1 MLEFSIGLSAIQAAQ
16 RAMEVTGNNVANAS
30 TPGYHRQVV
39 KLAAQAP
46 MELGGQ
52 SYGRGVEVAD
62 VQRTING
69 QLEAAITT
77 QTTQNGFVDS
87 MLTSMNQIQSMI
99 PTDASSIANQLGSV
113 FNGLQQVSSQLGNA
127 ASRQTVVTQAQSLAT
142 QFNTLAGNLDQMRT
156 GMDSSIASSVNSINS
171 MLTQIAGLNSQ
182 IARAIDQGVSPNDL
196 LDTRDQLVNN
206 VAQQMPVE
214 IQQGQQQQV
223 TILRAGTPLIIAG
236 HAQQLSYGLDKND
249 VMQVSIAGATKPIPI
264 ESGTLGALLD
274 ARNNQLP
281 DFRQRLD
288 DLAQSVSQA
297 FDAIQSTG
305 IGLAG
310 GFTQTTSQ
318 RPVTKSDAML
328 NAAGLAFPPTAG
340 SVFIGV
346 TNTATGQRTMAEIHI
361 DPATQNLKDVA
372 AAIGAANPNIQ
383 AFVNDQAGTISL
395 YANPGYKF
403 DFSGGVDATPT
414 TSFSVG
420 TTATATT
427 GGIPSDPSNNTYTFT
442 FLSSG
447 TVGVTPGLQ
456 ARVTD
461 QNGTVLGTVDVGQGY
476 EAGQPTAATNGV
488 TLTLSSGD
496 VVAGDSV
503 STRAVG
509 DPDSA
514 GLLTAL
520 GLNTFFSGNDAS
532 TIRVSDQLAGNPNLL
547 ATSRTGQ
554 PGDTT
559 NLQRFVAL
567 QDGQLMSNGSQTY
580 TKFFNNIVSDV
591 GSQVSSLTQQ
601 SSTNQVLMTRLS
613 DQQASVSGVDMNEEM
628 MQVIKYQQL
637 FQSGAKFISAVNDM
651 YQQLFQSL

>member
-46 MELGGQ
+46 MELNGQ

-62 VQRTING
+62 VQRTINT

-77 QTTQNGFVDS
+77 QTTQNGYVDTK
-87 MLTSMNQIQSMI
+87 LTSMNQIQSMI
-99 PTDASSIANQLGSV
+99 PTDASSIANELSSV
-113 FNGLQQVSSQLGNA
+113 FNDLQQASSQLGNP

-142 QFNTLAGNLDQMRT
+142 QFNSLSANMDQMRT
-156 GMDSSIASSVNSINS
+156 GMDSSIASSVSSINS
-171 MLTQIAGLNSQ
+171 MLTQIAGLNTQ
-182 IARAIDQGVSPNDL
+182 IARAVDQGVSPNDL

-206 VAQQMPVE
+206 VAQQMPIE
-214 IQQGQQQQV
+214 IQQGQQQTV
-223 TILRAGTPLIIAG
+223 TILRSGAPLVIAGNAQQLQYGLDKQDRMQVSVAGATTPLII
-236 HAQQLSYGLDKND
+236 D
-249 VMQVSIAGATKPIPI
+249 
-264 ESGTLGALLD
+264 SGSLGALLD
-274 ARNNQLP
+274 ARNNQLT

-297 FDAIQSTG
+297 FDTIQSTG
-305 IGLAG
+305 VGLAG
-310 GFTQTTSQ
+310 GFSQMTSQ
-318 RPVTKSDAML
+318 RPVTRSDAML

-346 TNTATGQRTMAEIHI
+346 TNTTTGQRTMAEVHI
-361 DPATQNLKDVA
+361 DPANQSLKDVA
-372 AAIGAANPNIQ
+372 TAIGTSNPNIQ
-383 AFVNDQAGTISL
+383 AFVNDQAGTVSL

-403 DFSGGVDATPT
+403 DFSGGVDATPV
-414 TSFSVG
+414 TSFSAG
-420 TTATATT
+420 TTVTATT
-427 GGIPSDPSNNTYTFT
+427 GGVPSDPSNNTYTYT

-447 TVGVTPGLQ
+447 TVGVTAGLQ

-461 QNGTVLGTVDVGQGY
+461 QNGNVMGTVNVGQGY

-488 TLTLSSGD
+488 TMTLSAGD
-496 VVAGDSV
+496 VTAGDSL

-514 GLLTAL
+514 GVLTAL
-520 GLNTFFSGNDAS
+520 GLNTFFTGNDAS
-532 TIRVSDQLAGNPNLL
+532 TIQVNSQLVGNPDLL
-547 ATSRTGQ
+547 ATSRSGQ
-554 PGDTT
+554 AGDTT
-559 NLQRFVAL
+559 NLQRFVSL
-567 QDGQLMSNGSQTY
+567 QDGQLMGDGTLTF
-580 TKFFNNIVSDV
+580 TKFFNNMVSDV

-601 SSTNQVLMTRLS
+601 SSTNQVLTTRLS

-637 FQSGAKFISAVNDM
+637 FQSGAKFISAVNEM

>member
-1 MLEFSIGLSAIQAAQ
+1 MLEFSIGLSALQAAQ

-46 MELGGQ
+46 MELNGQ

-62 VQRTING
+62 VQRTINT

-77 QTTQNGFVDS
+77 QTTQSGYVDTK
-87 MLTSMNQIQSMI
+87 LTSMNQIQSMI
-99 PTDASSIANQLGSV
+99 PTDASSIANELSSV
-113 FNGLQQVSSQLGNA
+113 FNDLQQASSQLGNP

-142 QFNTLAGNLDQMRT
+142 QFNSLSANMDQMRT
-156 GMDSSIASSVNSINS
+156 GMDSSIASSVSSINS
-171 MLTQIAGLNSQ
+171 MLTQIAGLNTQ
-182 IARAIDQGVSPNDL
+182 IARAVDQGVSPNDL

-206 VAQQMPVE
+206 VAQQMPLE
-214 IQQGQQQQV
+214 IQQGQQQQI
-223 TILRAGTPLIIAG
+223 TILRSGAPLVIAG
-236 HAQQLSYGLDKND
+236 NAQQLQYGLDKND
-249 VMQVSIAGATKPIPI
+249 QMQVSIAGATTPLTIDNG
-264 ESGTLGALLD
+264 SLGALLD
-274 ARNNQLP
+274 ARNNQLT

-305 IGLAG
+305 VGLAG
-310 GFTQTTSQ
+310 GFSQMTSQ
-318 RPVTKSDAML
+318 RPVSKADAML

-346 TNTATGQRTMAEIHI
+346 TNTATGQRNMAEVHI
-361 DPATQNLKDVA
+361 DPSNQSLKDVA
-372 AAIGAANPNIQ
+372 TAIGMSNPNIQ
-383 AFVNDQAGTISL
+383 AFVNDQAGTVSL

-403 DFSGGVDATPT
+403 DFAGGVDATPT
-414 TSFSVG
+414 TSFSAG

-427 GGIPSDPSNNTYTFT
+427 GGVPSDPSNNTYTYT

-447 TVGVTPGLQ
+447 TVGVTAGLQ

-461 QNGTVLGTVDVGQGY
+461 QNGNVMGTVNVGQGY

-488 TLTLSSGD
+488 TMTLSAGD
-496 VVAGDSV
+496 VTAGDSL

-514 GLLTAL
+514 GVLTAL
-520 GLNTFFSGNDAS
+520 GLNTFFTGNDAS
-532 TIRVSDQLAGNPNLL
+532 TIQVNSQLVGNPDLL

-554 PGDTT
+554 AGDTT
-559 NLQRFVAL
+559 NLQRFVSL
-567 QDGQLMSNGSQTY
+567 QDGQLMGNGTLTF
-580 TKFFNNIVSDV
+580 TKFFNNMVSDV

-601 SSTNQVLMTRLS
+601 SSTNQVLMSRLS

-637 FQSGAKFISAVNDM
+637 FQSGAKFISAVNEM

>member
-46 MELGGQ
+46 MELNGQ

-62 VQRTING
+62 VQRTINT

-77 QTTQNGFVDS
+77 QTTQSGYVDTK
-87 MLTSMNQIQSMI
+87 LTSMNQIQSMI
-99 PTDASSIANQLGSV
+99 PTDASSIANELSSV
-113 FNGLQQVSSQLGNA
+113 FNDLQQASSQLGNP

-142 QFNTLAGNLDQMRT
+142 QFNSLSANMDQMRT
-156 GMDSSIASSVNSINS
+156 GMDSSIASSVSSINS
-171 MLTQIAGLNSQ
+171 MLTQIAGLNTQ
-182 IARAIDQGVSPNDL
+182 IARAVDQGVSPNDL

-206 VAQQMPVE
+206 VAQQMPLE
-214 IQQGQQQQV
+214 IQQGQQQQITV
-223 TILRAGTPLIIAG
+223 LRSGAPLVIAG
-236 HAQQLSYGLDKND
+236 NAQQLQYSLDKND
-249 VMQVSIAGATKPIPI
+249 QMQISVAGATTPLTIDNG
-264 ESGTLGALLD
+264 SLGALLD
-274 ARNNQLP
+274 ARNNQLT

-305 IGLAG
+305 VGLAG
-310 GFTQTTSQ
+310 GFSQMTSQ
-318 RPVTKSDAML
+318 RPVSKSDAML
-328 NAAGLAFPPTAG
+328 NAAGLTFPPTAG

-346 TNTATGQRTMAEIHI
+346 TNTATGQRTMAEVHI
-361 DPATQNLKDVA
+361 DPANQSLKDVA
-372 AAIGAANPNIQ
+372 TAIGTSNPNIQ
-383 AFVNDQAGTISL
+383 AFVNDQAGTVSL

-403 DFSGGVDATPT
+403 DFAGGVDATPT
-414 TSFSVG
+414 TSFSAG
-420 TTATATT
+420 TTVTATT
-427 GGIPSDPSNNTYTFT
+427 GGVPSDPSNNTYTFT

-447 TVGVTPGLQ
+447 TVGVTAGLQ

-461 QNGTVLGTVDVGQGY
+461 QNGNVMGTVNVGQGY
-476 EAGQPTAATNGV
+476 ESGQPTAATNGV
-488 TLTLSSGD
+488 TMTLSAGD
-496 VVAGDSV
+496 VTAGDSL

-514 GLLTAL
+514 GVLTAL
-520 GLNTFFSGNDAS
+520 GLNTFFTGNDAS
-532 TIRVSDQLAGNPNLL
+532 TIKVNSQLVGNPDLL
-547 ATSRTGQ
+547 ATSRSGQ
-554 PGDTT
+554 AGDTT
-559 NLQRFVAL
+559 NLQRFVSL
-567 QDGQLMSNGSQTY
+567 QDGQLMGNGTLTF
-580 TKFFNNIVSDV
+580 TKFFNNMVSDV

-637 FQSGAKFISAVNDM
+637 FQSGAKFISAVNEM

>member
-1 MLEFSIGLSAIQAAQ
+1 MLEFSIGLSALQAAQ

-46 MELGGQ
+46 MELNGQ

-62 VQRTING
+62 VQRTINT

-77 QTTQNGFVDS
+77 QTTQSGYVDTK
-87 MLTSMNQIQSMI
+87 LTSMNQIQSMI
-99 PTDASSIANQLGSV
+99 PTDASSIANELSSV
-113 FNGLQQVSSQLGNA
+113 FNDLQQASSQLGNP

-142 QFNTLAGNLDQMRT
+142 QFNSLSANMDQMRT
-156 GMDSSIASSVNSINS
+156 GMDSSVASSVSSINS
-171 MLTQIAGLNSQ
+171 MLTQIAGLNTQ
-182 IARAIDQGVSPNDL
+182 IARAVDQGVSPNDL

-206 VAQQMPVE
+206 VAQQMPLE
-214 IQQGQQQQV
+214 IQQGQQQQI
-223 TILRAGTPLIIAG
+223 TILRSGAPLVIAG
-236 HAQQLSYGLDKND
+236 NAQQLQYSLDKKD
-249 VMQVSIAGATKPIPI
+249 QMQVGIAGATTPLTIDNG
-264 ESGTLGALLD
+264 SLGALLD
-274 ARNNQLP
+274 ARNNQLT

-305 IGLAG
+305 VGLAG
-310 GFTQTTSQ
+310 GFSQMTSQ
-318 RPVTKSDAML
+318 RPVSKSDAML

-361 DPATQNLKDVA
+361 DPANQSLKDVA
-372 AAIGAANPNIQ
+372 TAIGISNPNIQ
-383 AFVNDQAGTISL
+383 AFVNDQAGTVSL

-403 DFSGGVDATPT
+403 DFAGGVDATPT
-414 TSFSVG
+414 TSFSAG
-420 TTATATT
+420 TTVTATT
-427 GGIPSDPSNNTYTFT
+427 GGVPSDPSNNTYTFT

-447 TVGVTPGLQ
+447 TVGVTAGLQ

-461 QNGTVLGTVDVGQGY
+461 QNGNVMGTVNVGQGY

-488 TLTLSSGD
+488 TMTLSAGD
-496 VVAGDSV
+496 VTAGDSL

-514 GLLTAL
+514 GVLTAL
-520 GLNTFFSGNDAS
+520 GLNTFFTGNDAS
-532 TIRVSDQLAGNPNLL
+532 TIRVSDQLAGNPDLL

-554 PGDTT
+554 AGDTT
-559 NLQRFVAL
+559 NLQRFVSL
-567 QDGQLMSNGSQTY
+567 QDGQLMGNGTLTF
-580 TKFFNNIVSDV
+580 TKFFNNMVSDV

-637 FQSGAKFISAVNDM
+637 FQSGAKFISAVNEM